1 MRTIAVIGR
10 KGGSGKTT
18 IAVHLAIGL
27 HLRGRRTVMADI
39 DPQRSAM
46 EVLRARPG
54 DGPTAI
60 ASAGPKL
67 FTLQVDMARAGHD
80 ALVIDTPAV
89 LEEDVAQ
96 AVVLADL
103 ALLVV
108 RPTFLD
114 LAAAVRTSDIIRR
127 MRKPGLVVLSQA
139 LVGRGTAEALGGD
152 PRPRRPCAP
161 APAEAPERD
170 PRQGRLSD
178 RGGRRPLD
186 RGGRRSHRRP
196 RDEPLLR
203 FRRPLRLR
211 RQASGSSPGARG
223 KAGIRFPGI
232 QPDKSPGRLGKNP
245 DGSEV

>member
-46 EVLRARPG
+46 EVLRARRD
-54 DGPTAI
+54 DGPKVI
-60 ASAGPKL
+60 ASTGSKL
-67 FTLQVDMARAGHD
+67 FTLQVDTARAGAD

-127 MRKPGLVVLSQA
+127 LRKPGLVVLSQA
-139 LVGRGTAEALGGD
+139 PVGRGTAEAPAVIRATEAMRLLRL
-152 PRPRRPCAP
+152 PVAP
-161 APAEAPERD
+161 SVIRARAAYQTIVE
-170 PRQGRLSD
+170 
-178 RGGRRPLD
+178 GGRSTEEGADPTAALEMSRFCDFVD
-186 RGGRRSHRRP
+186 RFAFAP
-196 RDEPLLR
+196 RH
-203 FRRPLRLR
+203 
-211 RQASGSSPGARG
+211 GIIARNEG
-223 KAGIRFPGI
+223 
-232 QPDKSPGRLGKNP
+232 
-245 DGSEV
+245 